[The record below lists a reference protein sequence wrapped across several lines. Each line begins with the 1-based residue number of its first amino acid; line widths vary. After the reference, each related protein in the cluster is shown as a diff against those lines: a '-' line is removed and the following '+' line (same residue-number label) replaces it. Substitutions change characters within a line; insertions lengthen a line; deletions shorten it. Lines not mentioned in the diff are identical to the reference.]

1 LSEQDLC
8 LSHARYQGPEQSALE
23 GEKNGLGLHCEA
35 QKGHLVLA
43 GSNVARTVSLLALQY
58 ASQLCAAG
66 RLMTME
72 CTLAVGELA
81 SATVPFFQ
89 LSFEFIIALRSSLG
103 LAGGVSSVT
112 VRALQVASSSWAC
125 PGILPLNQQTGN
137 SWATKGYC
145 RCPQNGSIALFRV
158 ICICL
163 CPLPSSAPTPYTQHK
178 HPSCLVTAATQSA
191 AVTLDCVR
199 ASARR
204 RCAACSR
211 TSCACLTPLFVNWRA
226 SIISPRP
233 LLHGDGRHTRRR
245 VQQGARRMKRS
256 MTLSQIA

>member
-1 LSEQDLC
+1 MSEQDLC

-23 GEKNGLGLHCEA
+23 GEKNGFGLHCEA

-58 ASQLCAAG
+58 AAQLCAAG

-125 PGILPLNQQTGN
+125 PGILPSEPANWGFLGN
-137 SWATKGYC
+137 KGLIS
-145 RCPQNGSIALFRV
+145 QIT
-158 ICICL
+158 
-163 CPLPSSAPTPYTQHK
+163 PLPQSPLGLGKIRRAR
-178 HPSCLVTAATQSA
+178 SCE
-191 AVTLDCVR
+191 
-199 ASARR
+199 
-204 RCAACSR
+204 
-211 TSCACLTPLFVNWRA
+211 
-226 SIISPRP
+226 
-233 LLHGDGRHTRRR
+233 
-245 VQQGARRMKRS
+245 RRM
-256 MTLSQIA
+256 L